1 MPLEVC
7 PTSNVRTGVVAGYAH
22 HPLPRLVAAG
32 VRVTVNSDDPT
43 FFGAS
48 LLDDYRLCVET
59 FGLSLASL
67 ARLAINA
74 AGAAFLA
81 PPARAGLAERVRRAR
96 ASLA

>member
-32 VRVTVNSDDPT
+32 VRVIVNSDDPT

-81 PPARAGLAERVRRAR
+81 PPARAGLAERGARAR

>member
-1 MPLEVC
+1 VPLEVC

-32 VRVTVNSDDPT
+32 VRVIVNSDDPT

-48 LLDDYRLCVET
+48 LLEDYRLCVET